1 MKITEETQIPKG
13 RDFGPFLTAF
23 IKENNIKIEEL
34 AKGLKCSVYTI
45 KRFME
50 GETFP
55 TERAYAEFSL
65 AFILITGK
73 SMKYY
78 LNLEDKD
85 KDKEELV
92 AKIMAGGGSVLSIG
106 AMIALIS
113 EVGIVAGLSAAG
125 VTSGLAAIGAIVG
138 GGMVAGL
145 AIIAAVPLLVGGAL
159 YWLFSQDKQN
169 LPPFVWDYKDSHN
182 KLWETVVIL

>member
-1 MKITEETQIPKG
+1 MKITEKTKIPKG
-13 RDFGPFLTAF
+13 RDFAPFLTAF
-23 IKENNIKIEEL
+23 IKENNIRIEDL

-50 GETFP
+50 GKTFP
-55 TERAYAEFSL
+55 TERAHAEFSL

-85 KDKEELV
+85 KEELV
-92 AKIMAGGGSVLSIG
+92 NTIMAGGGSVLSIG

-113 EVGIVAGLSAAG
+113 KLGIVSGLSAAG

-138 GGMVAGL
+138 GGMVAGI
-145 AIIAAVPLLVGGAL
+145 AIMAAVPLLVGGAL
-159 YWLFSQDKQN
+159 YWLFSEDKQN
-169 LPPFVWDYKDSHN
+169 LPSFVWEFKDSLN
-182 KLWETVVIL
+182 PIWETVITQ